1 MAYQIDQNFC
11 SGCHRCKLVCPV
23 GAVRMKNEK
32 YWIDPEKC
40 IGCGKCE
47 KNCHNNVISD
57 ASTVAASAEY
67 HPPVEKSCDLLVIG
81 AGGSG
86 LLCAVKA
93 AEITGKQ
100 VIVLEK
106 NKEVGGNTWYASG
119 FKAHYSKLQREAG
132 LPDNREEEIRRFLQG
147 TLQQEDPQ
155 LVHNVFYATE
165 HMLDW
170 LIESC
175 GCEED
180 FSLKEHP
187 MLPGEYMV
195 ALENKTGRQWKR
207 IDTSIGPGGAG
218 SFVIDKLLKKAEDL
232 DVEIITS
239 CGAKELLQ
247 DAQGAVTGAVAED
260 AGGKV
265 IVHAQAVVLATGCFS
280 YDDELVER
288 CCPGF
293 FDRDKVPVH
302 RYSVPTCTGDGI
314 HMGIAVGA
322 DIDYENTQCL
332 ILGPAH
338 HPYSFSLVNMI
349 REPETLLVDREG
361 RRFGNEQDNVM
372 NLRKIMPNLPGRYC
386 WAIMDEHMMEEL
398 SQRLSEHNMDG
409 QAGMEIAAHYKE
421 DLEEELSLGVS
432 AKRADTLEE
441 LAEQIG
447 ADPNIFRHTLED
459 YNENCR
465 AGYDKDFFKD
475 PRFLM
480 PLDKGPYY
488 ALYCKTFQENAVG
501 GLKIDSQVRVLRA
514 DGRVIPNLFG
524 VGDNTRGVRLA
535 GDIGP
540 DLVERTISNLT
551 WCLASGYMA
560 AENAARLIEHSLNQ

>member
-1 MAYQIDQNFC
+1 MAYQIEQNFC

-93 AEITGKQ
+93 AEITGKK

-218 SFVIDKLLKKAEDL
+218 SFVIDKLLKKAADL

-265 IVHAQAVVLATGCFS
+265 TVHAQAVVLATGCFS

-293 FDRDKVPVH
+293 FDKDKVPVH

-338 HPYSFSLVNMI
+338 HPYSFSLVSMI

-361 RRFGNEQDNVM
+361 RRFGSEQDNVM

-488 ALYCKTFQENAVG
+488 ALYCKTFQENAAG

-551 WCLASGYMA
+551 WCLASGYVA
-560 AENAARLIEHSLNQ
+560 AENVAGLIGDSSNK

>member
-1 MAYQIDQNFC
+1 MAYQIEQNFC

-93 AEITGKQ
+93 AEITGKK

-218 SFVIDKLLKKAEDL
+218 SFVIDKLLKKAADL

-265 IVHAQAVVLATGCFS
+265 TVHAQAVVLATGCFS

-293 FDRDKVPVH
+293 FDKDKVPVH

-338 HPYSFSLVNMI
+338 HPYSFSLVSMI

-488 ALYCKTFQENAVG
+488 ALYCKTFQENAAG

-551 WCLASGYMA
+551 WCLASGYVA
-560 AENAARLIEHSLNQ
+560 AENVAGLIGDSSNK